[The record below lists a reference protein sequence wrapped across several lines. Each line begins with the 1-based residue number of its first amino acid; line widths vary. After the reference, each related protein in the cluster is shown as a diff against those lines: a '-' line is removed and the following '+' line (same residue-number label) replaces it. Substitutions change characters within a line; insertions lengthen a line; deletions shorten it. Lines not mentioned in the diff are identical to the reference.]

1 MPFYQWLYITVFT
14 YRKKKKKKRKEKKKR
29 LYTEFLYFESMFL
42 ALLGFM
48 LLPSLQSQ
56 LLLVFSFNPSCTG
69 KFFALLWLKVCIY
82 LLRPAFSSSSSFS
95 FFFFPLS
102 LLAKRDQPFRMA
114 WLFAAFFFR
123 AKAVGFALQYFTYV
137 GDRRGA
143 WSEMRTNPV
152 YFTIEKLPILCRP
165 TLFLSPLFSFLF
177 FSCYLDLT
185 FTFSLCFSPPCLQS
199 IWILFITNSN

>member
-69 KFFALLWLKVCIY
+69 KIFALLWLKVCIY
-82 LLRPAFSSSSSFS
+82 LLRPAFSSSSSF
-95 FFFFPLS
+95 FFFFSS
-102 LLAKRDQPFRMA
+102 LF
-114 WLFAAFFFR
+114 WL
-123 AKAVGFALQYFTYV
+123 KET
-137 GDRRGA
+137 
-143 WSEMRTNPV
+143 S
-152 YFTIEKLPILCRP
+152 
-165 TLFLSPLFSFLF
+165 LFEWLDCLLHFSFMQKL
-177 FSCYLDLT
+177 LDLHYST
-185 FTFSLCFSPPCLQS
+185 LHM
-199 IWILFITNSN
+199 

>member
-14 YRKKKKKKRKEKKKR
+14 YRKKRKKKKR

-82 LLRPAFSSSSSFS
+82 LLRPAFSSSSSF
-95 FFFFPLS
+95 FFFLS
-102 LLAKRDQPFRMA
+102 LF
-114 WLFAAFFFR
+114 WL
-123 AKAVGFALQYFTYV
+123 KDT
-137 GDRRGA
+137 
-143 WSEMRTNPV
+143 S
-152 YFTIEKLPILCRP
+152 
-165 TLFLSPLFSFLF
+165 LFEWLDCLLHFSFMQKQ
-177 FSCYLDLT
+177 LDLHYST
-185 FTFSLCFSPPCLQS
+185 LHM
-199 IWILFITNSN
+199 